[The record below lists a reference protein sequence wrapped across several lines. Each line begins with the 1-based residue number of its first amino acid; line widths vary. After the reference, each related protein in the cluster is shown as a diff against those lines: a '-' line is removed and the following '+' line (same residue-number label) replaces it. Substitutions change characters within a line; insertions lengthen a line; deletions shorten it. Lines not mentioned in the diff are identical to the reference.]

1 MDNLLN
7 DSTGLRTEG
16 KVSYPCEPMRIGV
29 IGGGRRCKALLEMLD
44 SNRLPTFNVKVVGVA
59 DPDMDAVGVRLAQ
72 KKGIYTTRDYED
84 FRSIPALDCVIQLAG
99 TQTLQVV
106 ESLRPEAPEEVKRM
120 QAALS
125 RLLEDMIRFRS
136 EYLLEKR
143 QLDIH
148 ETLVDSIFSNIQDE
162 VLLLRPDFRILD
174 ANEAFVKSFSA
185 CKEDIIGKPCYEI
198 IHCSENPVEEMGDLC
213 PLIKSLE
220 TGGTAHSIREH
231 SVQDGRALYCEMT
244 TMPLKNEKGKVELVL
259 AIMRDITEELE
270 RRVEQRTRKLKMN
283 LARLIHEDKMIAL
296 GKLVSSAVHEI
307 NNPLS
312 GILALARLMHQRLD
326 EGGIEEDDL
335 KQFGYYL
342 HLIDTEAARCSTIVN
357 NLLSFSRQ
365 HKIEYRNFQL
375 NDIINKIVLLF
386 RHKAEQHAIRI
397 QTELGDDLP
406 EMTGDPCQIQQCL
419 INLLFNAMEAMPGG
433 GRVTIRTYFDS
444 PAGLICAEFEDTG
457 VGIPE
462 DMISKIF
469 EPFFSTKQGEK
480 GVGLGL
486 SVVYGI
492 IKEHQGTIYIK
503 SEVNKGSRFTLRFAL
518 AEAGEGSPLLRPDT
532 PTEHRI
538 EAPSLP
544 VDREASR

>member
-1 MDNLLN
+1 MKG
-7 DSTGLRTEG
+7 S
-16 KVSYPCEPMRIGV
+16 CEPMKIGIV
-29 IGGGRRCKALLEMLD
+29 GGGKRCKALLEMLD
-44 SNRLPTFNVKVVGVA
+44 SNRLPSFNVKVIGVA
-59 DPDMDAVGVRLAQ
+59 DPNMDAVGIRYAQ
-72 KKGIYTTRDYED
+72 RKGIYTTRDYED
-84 FRSIPALDCVIQLAG
+84 FRSIAGMDCIIELMDAQALSII
-99 TQTLQVV
+99 
-106 ESLRPEAPEEVKRM
+106 ESFHPEAPVAVRQLES
-120 QAALS
+120 ALS
-125 RLLEDMIRFRS
+125 RLIGDMIRFRN

-143 QLDIH
+143 QLAIH

-162 VLLLRPDFRILD
+162 VLLLQPDFRILD
-174 ANEAFVKSFSA
+174 VNEAFEKFVSTR
-185 CKEDIIGKPCYEI
+185 KEDIIGKRCYEV
-198 IHCSENPVEEMGDLC
+198 IHCSQNPIEEMGDLC
-213 PLIKSLE
+213 PLVKSLE
-220 TGGTAHSIREH
+220 TGGTAHAIREH
-231 SVQDGRALYCEMT
+231 FIQDGHPIYCEMT
-244 TMPLKNEKGKVELVL
+244 TMPLKNENGKVELVL

-326 EGGIEEDDL
+326 EGSIEEADL

-342 HLIDTEAARCSTIVN
+342 HLIDTEAARCSNIVN

-365 HKIEYRNFQL
+365 HKIEYRDFQL
-375 NDIINKIVLLF
+375 NDIINKIVFLF
-386 RHKAEQHAIRI
+386 RHKAEQNVIRI
-397 QTELGDDLP
+397 QTELAEDLP

-419 INLLFNAMEAMPGG
+419 INILFNAMEAMPNG

-444 PAGLICAEFEDTG
+444 VHNLICTEFEDTG
-457 VGIPE
+457 IGIPQ

-492 IKEHQGTIYIK
+492 IKEHQGTIFIK
-503 SEVNKGSRFTLRFAL
+503 SEVDKGSNFILRFPRAESHEGARSRLQEVARECRIEPPAL
-518 AEAGEGSPLLRPDT
+518 AVEKKE
-532 PTEHRI
+532 
-538 EAPSLP
+538 
-544 VDREASR
+544 SR

>member
-1 MDNLLN
+1 MLFN
-7 DSTGLRTEG
+7 DSTGQHIEG
-16 KVSYPCEPMRIGV
+16 AVETASDPMRIGV
-29 IGGGRRCKALLEMLD
+29 IGGGKRCKALLEMLD
-44 SNRLPTFNVKVVGVA
+44 SHRLPHFNVKVVGVA
-59 DPDMDAVGVRLAQ
+59 DPNMDAVGVRLAQ

-84 FRSIPALDCVIQLAG
+84 FRSIPDLDCIIELTGAQPLS
-99 TQTLQVV
+99 LI
-106 ESLRPEAPEEVKRM
+106 ESFRPDAPVQVKRLET
-120 QAALS
+120 ALS

-136 EYLLEKR
+136 LYLLEKR

-148 ETLVDSIFSNIQDE
+148 ETIVDSIFSNMQDE

-174 ANEAFVKSFSA
+174 VNEAFVKSVSSP
-185 CKEDIIGKPCYEI
+185 KEEIIGKPCYEI
-198 IHCSENPVEEMGDLC
+198 IHCSESPLEDMRDLC
-213 PLIKSLE
+213 PLIRSLE
-220 TGGTAHSIREH
+220 TGGTAHAIRENFVH
-231 SVQDGRALYCEMT
+231 DGRSSYCEMT
-244 TMPLKNEKGKVELVL
+244 TMPLKNEKGEVELVL
-259 AIMRDITEELE
+259 AIMRDITDELE

-326 EGGIEEDDL
+326 EGGIEEEDL

-375 NDIINKIVLLF
+375 NDIISKIVLLF
-386 RHKAEQHAIRI
+386 RHKAEQNAIRI
-397 QTELGDDLP
+397 QTELAEELP

-419 INLLFNAMEAMPGG
+419 INIFFNAMEAMPNG

-444 PAGLICAEFEDTG
+444 VHDLICAEIEDTG
-457 VGIPE
+457 VGIPQ

-469 EPFFSTKQGEK
+469 EPFYSTKQGEK

-486 SVVYGI
+486 AVVYGI

-503 SEVNKGSRFTLRFAL
+503 SEVNRGSNFILRFAR
-518 AEAGEGSPLLRPDT
+518 AEAGEGLPLKRA
-532 PTEHRI
+532 EVARECRI
-538 EAPSLP
+538 ELP
-544 VDREASR
+544 GPGAAREEVR

>member
-1 MDNLLN
+1 M
-7 DSTGLRTEG
+7 
-16 KVSYPCEPMRIGV
+16 KIGV
-29 IGGGRRCKALLEMLD
+29 VGGGKRCKALLEMLD
-44 SNRLPTFNVKVVGVA
+44 SNRLPSFNVKVVGVA
-59 DPDMDAVGVRLAQ
+59 DPNMDAVGVRLAQ

-84 FRSIPALDCVIQLAG
+84 FRGISGLDCIVELMDTQSISIIESFHPDAPLAVKQL
-99 TQTLQVV
+99 
-106 ESLRPEAPEEVKRM
+106 ES
-120 QAALS
+120 ALS
-125 RLLEDMIRFRS
+125 RLLEDMIRFRN

-162 VLLLRPDFRILD
+162 VLLLLPDFKILD
-174 ANEAFVKSFSA
+174 VNEAFVKSVAIS
-185 CKEDIIGKPCYEI
+185 KEDIIGKHCYEI
-198 IHCSENPVEEMGDLC
+198 IHCSENPIEEMGNLC
-213 PLIKSLE
+213 PFIKSLE
-220 TGGTAHSIREH
+220 TGGTAHAIREYT
-231 SVQDGRALYCEMT
+231 VEDGGPIYRETT
-244 TMPLKNEKGKVELVL
+244 TMPLKNENGKVELVM
-259 AIMRDITEELE
+259 AIMRDITDELE

-312 GILALARLMHQRLD
+312 GILALARLMHQRVD
-326 EGGIEEDDL
+326 EGGVDEADL

-342 HLIDTEAARCSTIVN
+342 HLIDTEAARCGNIVN

-365 HKIEYRNFQL
+365 AKIEYRKFQL
-375 NDIINKIVLLF
+375 NDIINNIVLLF
-386 RHKAEQHAIRI
+386 RHKAEQNVIRL
-397 QTELGDDLP
+397 QTELAEELP

-419 INLLFNAMEAMPGG
+419 INLLFNAMEAMPNG

-444 PAGLICAEFEDTG
+444 VHDLICAEFEDTG
-457 VGIPE
+457 VGIPN

-469 EPFFSTKQGEK
+469 EPFYSTKQGEK

-503 SEVNKGSRFTLRFAL
+503 SEVDKGSKFILRFGRTESGETAPLGRQGVARECGIEPPAL
-518 AEAGEGSPLLRPDT
+518 EVVERESP
-532 PTEHRI
+532 
-538 EAPSLP
+538 
-544 VDREASR
+544 